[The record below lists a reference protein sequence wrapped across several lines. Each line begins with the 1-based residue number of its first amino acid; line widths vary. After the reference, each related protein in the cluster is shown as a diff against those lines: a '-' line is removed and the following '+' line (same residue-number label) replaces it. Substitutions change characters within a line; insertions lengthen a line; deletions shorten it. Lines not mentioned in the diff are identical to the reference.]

1 MNQFKKAYLFLV
13 LSLSF
18 FIQSCD
24 NEIID
29 PAIVIPDPI
38 ESGSLQVNF
47 DGQIFESTATTAT
60 KTIGTASVATY
71 KITGTLTGTTTKAVT
86 ILFTE
91 NGTNTFLT
99 GGIPYSQ
106 GGGGSVSYMENTAT
120 PTSMFTSI
128 NYANATLG
136 TGQINVTSINTT
148 NKLISGTFNCTVYML
163 DPVTGTV
170 NSSKVFSNGIFNKVS
185 YTE

>member
-1 MNQFKKAYLFLV
+1 MNQFKKISLFLI

-18 FIQSCD
+18 LIQSCD
-24 NEIID
+24 NEPID
-29 PAIVIPDPI
+29 VAIEIPEPI
-38 ESGSLQVNF
+38 DVGSLQVNF
-47 DGQIFESTATTAT
+47 DGQVFESTATTAT
-60 KTIGTASVATY
+60 KTIGAGSVATY

-136 TGQINVTSINTT
+136 TGQINMTSINTT

-170 NSSKVFSNGIFNKVS
+170 NSSKVFSNGIFNNVP